1 MCSYVEWTKNM
12 TGMRLGRLTKRF
24 EETNGRHLVDVLES
38 NGIRL
43 NEKQRKNIVAGA
55 DEETHVR
62 FGLEDTMIAAC
73 GQVVDIAT
81 ERGCTLRDAAYIKAL
96 EDIATSYRR
105 AGTWP

>member
-1 MCSYVEWTKNM
+1 M

-24 EETNGRHLVDVLES
+24 EESHGRHLVEILES
-38 NGIRL
+38 NGFHL
-43 NEKQRKNIVAGA
+43 NEKQRSNIVVGA

-73 GQVVDIAT
+73 AQVIGIA
-81 ERGCTLRDAAYIKAL
+81 EEKACTLRDAAYIKAL
-96 EDIATSYRR
+96 EDIATSYKR

>member
-1 MCSYVEWTKNM
+1 M

-24 EETNGRHLVDVLES
+24 EESHGRHLVEILES

-43 NEKQRKNIVAGA
+43 DEKQRSNIVVGA

-62 FGLEDTMIAAC
+62 CGLEDTMIAAC
-73 GQVVDIAT
+73 AQVIGIA
-81 ERGCTLRDAAYIKAL
+81 EEKNCTLRDAAYIKAL

>member
-1 MCSYVEWTKNM
+1 M

-24 EETNGRHLVDVLES
+24 EESHGRHLVEILED

-43 NEKQRKNIVAGA
+43 NEEQRNNVTLGA

-73 GQVVDIAT
+73 SQVLEIAT
-81 ERGCTLRDAAYIKAL
+81 EKNCSLRDAAYIKAL